1 MMAAEYGSVFIEYET
16 DELGESALKGM
27 HGRTYD
33 GRIVRTVFIPESLWN
48 GDLKL
53 RHKKV

>member
-1 MMAAEYGSVFIEYET
+1 MAAEYGSVFIEYET